1 MVHFPAHDTPSNP
14 GSAWANPLKKKT
26 QPAGLYK
33 YVHTKFFLIQT
44 RNQSYK
50 RWENATLGHKAQA
63 TNVQNTTLQCF
74 EFLYLVELLSDT
86 VRFLN
91 LHFFLQKLRHFWEKL
106 QQFTPCGG
114 RGPKPL

>member
-14 GSAWANPLKKKT
+14 GSAWANPPKKKT

-33 YVHTKFFLIQT
+33 YVHTKKILIQP

-50 RWENATLGHKAQA
+50 RWENGTLGHKAQA
-63 TNVQNTTLQCF
+63 TNVQNTTLQRF

-91 LHFFLQKLRHFWEKL
+91 LHFFLQKLRHF
-106 QQFTPCGG
+106 
-114 RGPKPL
+114 